1 VEVVEAQVKT
11 LQWQVALV
19 DQVVVVAVEIAEELF
34 LVDLELLVK
43 VMQVEQ
49 EQLLVKVALQEVVVE
64 LVRLVQMRV
73 HQIKMQVLVDQ
84 V

>member
-1 VEVVEAQVKT
+1 
-11 LQWQVALV
+11 VALV
-19 DQVVVVAVEIAEELF
+19 DQVAVAVVEIAVAVA

>member
-1 VEVVEAQVKT
+1 MDQVAAVVVEIV
-11 LQWQVALV
+11 
-19 DQVVVVAVEIAEELF
+19 EELF

-49 EQLLVKVALQEVVVE
+49 EQLLVKVELQVAVVE